1 MRILNKL
8 YVGNLQ
14 WGVTDEELGQFFSQ
28 AGEIVSAEIIVDR
41 DTGRSRGFGFVEMRD
56 EKGFRKAL
64 KLHDEDLNGRMVL
77 VREAKPEGGHSP
89 LPVRSPEPASQPTKP
104 QTNEVI
110 EAIDEFVSNKSVMVG
125 EEMSFTTEDRHYVLK
140 RDK

>member
-1 MRILNKL
+1 MKILNKL

-77 VREAKPEGGHSP
+77 VREAKPEGSRPPTPSSSP
-89 LPVRSPEPASQPTKP
+89 QAVPNQVKP

-110 EAIDEFVSNKSVMVG
+110 EAIDEFVSDKGVMVG
-125 EEMSFTTEDRHYVLK
+125 EEMSFTTDDRHYVLK